1 LYRTGDVARW
11 LPDGRLECLG
21 RVDHQVKV
29 RGFRIELGEIEAALT
44 AHPAI
49 RAAVVT
55 VHPDP
60 AGEKRLVAYVIPDVD
75 PPPVVS
81 DLRHALKARLP
92 DYMIP
97 SVFQVLQAFP
107 QTPNGKIDRKA
118 LPAPDGVRPHLES
131 NYVVPRNAVEQT
143 IAAVWQEVLGVQSVG
158 VFDNFFD
165 LGGHSLLLVKAHG
178 RLHGQF
184 ERELSIIDMFRYP
197 TVDALARH
205 VSQAVDVSG
214 AADAGGAMTGAR
226 ERAEKLKR
234 AATRSRERNQSRKG
248 SR

>member
-1 LYRTGDVARW
+1 METD
-11 LPDGRLECLG
+11 RLKEY
-21 RVDHQVKV
+21 
-29 RGFRIELGEIEAALT
+29 ALT
-44 AHPAI
+44 H
-49 RAAVVT
+49 V
-55 VHPDP
+55 
-60 AGEKRLVAYVIPDVD
+60 
-75 PPPVVS
+75 
-81 DLRHALKARLP
+81 
-92 DYMIP
+92 
-97 SVFQVLQAFP
+97 Q
-107 QTPNGKIDRKA
+107 IDTK
-118 LPAPDGVRPHLES
+118 LRPHLDS

-143 IAAVWQEVLGVQSVG
+143 IASVWQEVLGVQSVG

-197 TVDALARH
+197 TVDALAKH
-205 VSQAVDVSG
+205 VSQAAEASG
-214 AADAGGAMTGAR
+214 AADGGAMTGAR